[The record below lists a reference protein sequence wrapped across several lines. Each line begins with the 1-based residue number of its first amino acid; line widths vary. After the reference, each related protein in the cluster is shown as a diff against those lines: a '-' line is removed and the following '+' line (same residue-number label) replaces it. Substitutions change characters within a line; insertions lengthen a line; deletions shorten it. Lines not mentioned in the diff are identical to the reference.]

1 MYHLPLLPGY
11 GPNANIRSSV
21 PLHTPGRR
29 SFLSRLSEAEEN
41 GYQDT
46 YFASSTTRS
55 PTTARDGYFS
65 AGSPIDMRKPLPEES
80 EAEAEEPRERPQS
93 KRKEEEVAEV
103 VFFQYGV
110 VVFFGLEEGQE
121 KSILEDLT
129 NAGILKRAIKE
140 DDWEVE
146 ECHFTVGTRRTDIV
160 MSLLTDTIA

>member
-1 MYHLPLLPGY
+1 
-11 GPNANIRSSV
+11 
-21 PLHTPGRR
+21 
-29 SFLSRLSEAEEN
+29 
-41 GYQDT
+41 
-46 YFASSTTRS
+46 
-55 PTTARDGYFS
+55 
-65 AGSPIDMRKPLPEES
+65 MRKPLPEES

>member
-11 GPNANIRSSV
+11 GPHSNIRSSV
-21 PLHTPGRR
+21 PLHTPGHR

-46 YFASSTTRS
+46 YFAPPTARS
-55 PTTARDGYFS
+55 PTTARDGYWS
-65 AGSPIDMRKPLPEES
+65 YGSPGDVRKPLPEES
-80 EAEAEEPRERPQS
+80 EAEAEEPRERR
-93 KRKEEEVAEV
+93 KKGKEEEVAEV

-121 KSILEDLT
+121 KGILEDLA

-146 ECHFTVGTRRTDIV
+146 EFHFAVGTRGIY
-160 MSLLTDTIA
+160 L